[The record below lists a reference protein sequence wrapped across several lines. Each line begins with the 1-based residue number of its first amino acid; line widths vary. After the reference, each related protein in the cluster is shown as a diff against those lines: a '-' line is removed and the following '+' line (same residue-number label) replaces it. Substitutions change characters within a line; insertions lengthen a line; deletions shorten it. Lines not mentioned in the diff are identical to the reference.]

1 MDNFDKKYGLVG
13 KKLGHSFSRD
23 YFTKKFSELN
33 LNYSYQ
39 NIELDYIAD
48 IIPFVKENKN
58 LKGFN
63 VTVPYKEEII
73 PYLDYLDDTAKEVG
87 AVNTVKVENG
97 MLKGFNTDVIGFEE
111 LLKKTPSHQDT
122 KSPSINEALILGS
135 GGASKAVQYVLRKE
149 NIPYK
154 IASRAFKLGVR
165 SVELGVGNVET
176 SPLWRL
182 HKLGIS
188 YEEINATGFSPYS
201 IIINTT
207 PVGMFPNVNECLELP
222 YSTIESRHIFID
234 LIYNPEETLFLKN
247 ARLKGVSTFNGMTM
261 LYEQAEASWRIW
273 NNS

>member
-1 MDNFDKKYGLVG
+1 MFGLLG
-13 KKLGHSFSRD
+13 KSLGHSFSKD

-39 NIELDYIAD
+39 NIEIENISD
-48 IIPFVKENKN
+48 IITFVKENKD

-73 PYLDYLDDTAKEVG
+73 PYLDEIDSVAKEVG
-87 AVNTVKVENG
+87 AVNTVKVYEDRK
-97 MLKGFNTDVIGFEE
+97 LKGFNTDVIGFEE

-154 IASRAFKLGVR
+154 IVSRAFKPEVR
-165 SVELGVGNVET
+165 NVELEV
-176 SPLWRL
+176 
-182 HKLGIS
+182 S
-188 YEEINATGFSPYS
+188 YVEINSTGFKPYS

-234 LIYNPEETLFLKN
+234 LMYNPEETLFLKN
-247 ARLKGVSTFNGMTM
+247 ARLKGASTYNGLKM
-261 LYEQAEASWRIW
+261 LHEQAEASWRIW

>member
-1 MDNFDKKYGLVG
+1 MDNFDKKYGLLG

-39 NIELDYIAD
+39 NIELDNISD

-63 VTVPYKEEII
+63 VTVPYKEAII
-73 PYLDYLDDTAKEVG
+73 PYLDYLDDTAKEIG

-165 SVELGVGNVET
+165 SVELGVG
-176 SPLWRL
+176 
-182 HKLGIS
+182 
-188 YEEINATGFSPYS
+188 YEEINTTGFSPYS
-201 IIINTT
+201 IIINAT

-247 ARLKGVSTFNGMTM
+247 ARLKGASTYNGLKM
-261 LYEQAEASWRIW
+261 LHEQAEASWRIW

>member
-1 MDNFDKKYGLVG
+1 MFGLLG
-13 KKLGHSFSRD
+13 KSLGHSFSKD

-39 NIELDYIAD
+39 NIEIENISD
-48 IIPFVKENKN
+48 IIPFIKENKN

-73 PYLDYLDDTAKEVG
+73 PFLDFIDDTAKEVG
-87 AVNTVKVENG
+87 AVNTVKIYDDG
-97 MLKGFNTDVIGFEE
+97 RLKGFNTDVIGFEK
-111 LLKKTPSHQDT
+111 LLEESQSRKDT
-122 KSPSINEALILGS
+122 KSHSFSNALIFGS
-135 GGASKAVQYVLRKE
+135 GGASKAVQYVLNKK

-154 IASRAFKLGVR
+154 IVSRAFKLGVR
-165 SVELGVGNVET
+165 SVELGVG
-176 SPLWRL
+176 
-182 HKLGIS
+182 
-188 YEEINATGFSPYS
+188 YDEINATGFSPYS

-247 ARLKGVSTFNGMTM
+247 ARLNGASTYNGLKM
-261 LYEQAEASWRIW
+261 LHEQAEASWRIW

>member
-23 YFTKKFSELN
+23 YFNKKFSELN

-39 NIELDYIAD
+39 NIELDNIAD
-48 IIPFVKENKN
+48 IIPFVKENKD

-87 AVNTVKVENG
+87 AVNTVKVEDG
-97 MLKGFNTDVIGFEE
+97 MLKGFNTDVIGFNAISCQ
-111 LLKKTPSHQDT
+111 LSAISKKGT
-122 KSPSINEALILGS
+122 ALILGS

-154 IASRAFKLGVR
+154 IASRAFKSGVR
-165 SVELGVGNVET
+165 SVELGVG
-176 SPLWRL
+176 
-182 HKLGIS
+182 
-188 YEEINATGFSPYS
+188 YEEINATGVSPYS

-234 LIYNPEETLFLKN
+234 LIYNPEETLFLKK
-247 ARLKGVSTFNGMTM
+247 ARLNGASTYNGMIM
-261 LYEQAEASWRIW
+261 LHEQAEASWRIW

>member
-23 YFTKKFSELN
+23 YFNKKFSELN

-39 NIELDYIAD
+39 NIELDNIAD

-154 IASRAFKLGVR
+154 IVSRAFKLGVR
-165 SVELGVGNVET
+165 SVELGVSGNQ
-176 SPLWRL
+176 
-182 HKLGIS
+182 LGVRSEELGVS
-188 YEEINATGFSPYS
+188 YEEINSTGFLPYS

-247 ARLKGVSTFNGMTM
+247 ARLKGASTFNGMTM

>member
-1 MDNFDKKYGLVG
+1 MFGLLG
-13 KKLGHSFSRD
+13 KSLGHSFSKD

-39 NIELDYIAD
+39 NIEIENIAD
-48 IIPFVKENKN
+48 IIPFVKENKD

-73 PYLDYLDDTAKEVG
+73 PYLDEIDSVAKEVG
-87 AVNTVKVENG
+87 AVNTVKVYEDG
-97 MLKGFNTDVIGFEE
+97 KLKGFNTDVIGFEE
-111 LLKKTPSHQDT
+111 LLKKTSSHQDT

-154 IASRAFKLGVR
+154 ITSRAFKLGVR
-165 SVELGVGNVET
+165 SVELGV
-176 SPLWRL
+176 
-182 HKLGIS
+182 S
-188 YEEINATGFSPYS
+188 YGEINRTGFSTYS

-222 YSTIESRHIFID
+222 YSSIEARHLFID
-234 LIYNPEETLFLKN
+234 LIYNPEETLFLKK
-247 ARLKGVSTFNGMTM
+247 ARLKGASTFNGMTM
-261 LYEQAEASWRIW
+261 LHKQAEAAWEIWR
-273 NNS
+273 S

>member
-39 NIELDYIAD
+39 NIELDNISD

-63 VTVPYKEEII
+63 VTVPYKEAII
-73 PYLDYLDDTAKEVG
+73 QYLNYLDDTAKEIG
-87 AVNTVKVENG
+87 AVNTVKVEDG
-97 MLKGFNTDVIGFEE
+97 MLKGFNTDVIGFNAISCQ
-111 LLKKTPSHQDT
+111 LSAVSKKGT
-122 KSPSINEALILGS
+122 ALILGS

-154 IASRAFKLGVR
+154 IASRAFKSGV
-165 SVELGVGNVET
+165 ENVET

-182 HKLGIS
+182 HESGIG

-201 IIINTT
+201 IIINAT

-222 YSTIESRHIFID
+222 YSSIEARHIFID
-234 LIYNPEETLFLKN
+234 LIYNPEETLFLKR
-247 ARLKGVSTFNGMTM
+247 ARLKGASTYNGLKM
-261 LYEQAEASWRIW
+261 LHEQAEASWRIW

>member
-13 KKLGHSFSRD
+13 KKLGHSFSKD
-23 YFTKKFSELN
+23 YFTNKFSELN
-33 LNYSYQ
+33 LNYSYP
-39 NIELDYIAD
+39 NIELDNISD

-63 VTVPYKEEII
+63 VTVPYKEAII
-73 PYLDYLDDTAKEVG
+73 QYLNYLDDTAKEIG
-87 AVNTVKVENG
+87 AVNTVKVEDG
-97 MLKGFNTDVIGFEE
+97 MLKGFNTDVIGFNAISCQ
-111 LLKKTPSHQDT
+111 LSAVSKKGT
-122 KSPSINEALILGS
+122 ALILGS

-154 IASRAFKLGVR
+154 IASRDFKSGVR
-165 SVELGVGNVET
+165 NVET

-182 HKLGIS
+182 HESGIG
-188 YEEINATGFSPYS
+188 YEDINATGFKPYS

-247 ARLKGVSTFNGMTM
+247 ARLKGASTYNGLKM
-261 LYEQAEASWRIW
+261 LHEQAEASWRIW

>member
-39 NIELDYIAD
+39 NIELDNISD

-73 PYLDYLDDTAKEVG
+73 PYLDELEPVAKEVG

-122 KSPSINEALILGS
+122 KSPSINEAVILGS

-165 SVELGVGNVET
+165 SVELGVG
-176 SPLWRL
+176 
-182 HKLGIS
+182 

-247 ARLKGVSTFNGMTM
+247 ARLKGASTYNGLKM
-261 LYEQAEASWRIW
+261 LHEQAEASWRIW

>member
-1 MDNFDKKYGLVG
+1 MFGLLG
-13 KKLGHSFSRD
+13 KSLGHSFSKD

-39 NIELDYIAD
+39 NIEIENISD
-48 IIPFVKENKN
+48 IIPFVKENKD

-73 PYLDYLDDTAKEVG
+73 PYLDEIDSVAKEVG
-87 AVNTVKVENG
+87 AVNTVKVYEDG
-97 MLKGFNTDVIGFEE
+97 KLKGFNTDVIGFEE

-154 IASRAFKLGVR
+154 IVSRAFKPEVR
-165 SVELGVGNVET
+165 NVELEV
-176 SPLWRL
+176 
-182 HKLGIS
+182 S
-188 YEEINATGFSPYS
+188 YVEINSTGFKPYS

-207 PVGMFPNVNECLELP
+207 PVGMFPNVNEYLELP

-247 ARLKGVSTFNGMTM
+247 ARLKGASTFNGMTM
-261 LYEQAEASWRIW
+261 LYEQAEAAWEIW

>member
-1 MDNFDKKYGLVG
+1 MFGLLG
-13 KKLGHSFSRD
+13 KSLGHSFSKD

-39 NIELDYIAD
+39 NIELDNIAD

-73 PYLDYLDDTAKEVG
+73 PYLDEIDSVAKEVG
-87 AVNTVKVENG
+87 AVNTVKVYEDG
-97 MLKGFNTDVIGFEE
+97 KLKGFNTDVIGFEE
-111 LLKKTPSHQDT
+111 LLKKTPSHQNT

-154 IASRAFKLGVR
+154 IVSRAFNPEVR
-165 SVELGVGNVET
+165 SVELEV
-176 SPLWRL
+176 
-182 HKLGIS
+182 S
-188 YEEINATGFSPYS
+188 YVEINSTGFKPYS

-222 YSTIESRHIFID
+222 YSTIDSRHIFID

-247 ARLKGVSTFNGMTM
+247 ARLKGASTYNGLKM
-261 LYEQAEASWRIW
+261 LHEQAEASWRIW
-273 NNS
+273 NNSLCIIHNA

>member
-1 MDNFDKKYGLVG
+1 MFGLLG
-13 KKLGHSFSRD
+13 KSLGHSFSKD

-39 NIELDYIAD
+39 NIELDNIAD
-48 IIPFVKENKN
+48 IIPFVKENKD

-73 PYLDYLDDTAKEVG
+73 PYLDEIDSVAKEVG
-87 AVNTVKVENG
+87 AVNTVKVYEDG
-97 MLKGFNTDVIGFEE
+97 KLKGFNTDVIGFEE
-111 LLKKTPSHQDT
+111 LLKKTPCHQNT

-154 IASRAFKLGVR
+154 IVSRAFKPKVR
-165 SVELGVGNVET
+165 SVELEV
-176 SPLWRL
+176 
-182 HKLGIS
+182 S
-188 YEEINATGFSPYS
+188 YVEINSTGFSPYS

-222 YSTIESRHIFID
+222 YSTIDSRHIFID

-247 ARLKGVSTFNGMTM
+247 ARLKGASTYNGLKM
-261 LYEQAEASWRIW
+261 LHEQAEASWRIW

>member
-1 MDNFDKKYGLVG
+1 MFGLLG
-13 KKLGHSFSRD
+13 KSLGHSFSKD
-23 YFTKKFSELN
+23 YFTNKFSELN

-39 NIELDYIAD
+39 NIELDDISD

-97 MLKGFNTDVIGFEE
+97 MLKGFNTDVIGFGKLLEE
-111 LLKKTPSHQDT
+111 TTRLQDYKTTSD
-122 KSPSINEALILGS
+122 ERALILGS

-165 SVELGVGNVET
+165 SVGLGVSGNQLGVRSEELGV
-176 SPLWRL
+176 
-182 HKLGIS
+182 S
-188 YEEINATGFSPYS
+188 YGEINSTGFSPYS

-234 LIYNPEETLFLKN
+234 LIYNPEETLFLKK
-247 ARLKGVSTFNGMTM
+247 ARLKGASTYNGLKM
-261 LYEQAEASWRIW
+261 LHEQAEASWRIW